1 MIDLTKLKKA
11 LPFQA
16 RPRSSRPGKMLDVRI
31 TVQQVDGTG
40 GLLWD
45 IGDTGAGL
53 RGGQTYVRPARTA
66 SAILGMLALRLDE
79 MEREV
84 RRDIAK
90 AANGAPY

>member
-1 MIDLTKLKKA
+1 MLDLTKLKEA
-11 LPFQA
+11 LQFQP
-16 RPRSSRPGKMLDVRI
+16 RPRSSRPGKMLEVRI
-31 TVQQVDGTG
+31 TVQQVDEPG

-45 IGDTGAGL
+45 IGDAGSGP
-53 RGGQTYVRPARTA
+53 RGGQRYVRPADTA

-90 AANGAPY
+90 AGATSSG